1 MGGIMTDL
9 EGLYYIAIDV
19 PKEHTDAVD
28 AAIEELK
35 VLAEAVRRQRLED

>member
-9 EGLYYIAIDV
+9 EGPYYIAIDV

-28 AAIEELK
+28 AVIEKLTA
-35 VLAEAVRRQRLED
+35 LAEVVRRQWLED